1 MTEFFFKK
9 KVFTSVIF
17 NGEVR
22 KLNHLLNFFKVT
34 GRTEEQI
41 NQPPKMLRG
50 YKTFIVRHI
59 C

>member
-1 MTEFFFKK
+1 MFENFWGCLKT
-9 KVFTSVIF
+9 
-17 NGEVR
+17 
-22 KLNHLLNFFKVT
+22 LLNFFKVT

-50 YKTFIVRHI
+50 YKTFIARHI